1 MSLKQRKLCVRIL
14 VTIAVA
20 LLAFIFIFPFLWMLS
35 TSFKFE
41 TAVFDYPFRFI
52 PKEWNFGTY
61 QRVFRDSQFPIF
73 YRNSL
78 IIAVCSVCG
87 NMCLSSTAAYAFA
100 RLRFR
105 GRNAIFALYMM
116 TLMIPVQVLLLPK
129 YVIFQKIGL
138 YDHWAALILPAMIS
152 PFATFF
158 LRQSYMSIPMELTEA
173 GRMDGAG
180 QWHIYLR
187 LILPLVKGPIMTVAV
202 LAFIDSWNDYMQ
214 PAILLR
220 TVTKYTVP
228 IGLEWFSS
236 SVSTDYSQIMAA
248 TVVSVLPILI
258 AFILTQKYY
267 IESIAAVGVKG

>member
-1 MSLKQRKLCVRIL
+1 
-14 VTIAVA
+14 
-20 LLAFIFIFPFLWMLS
+20 
-35 TSFKFE
+35 
-41 TAVFDYPFRFI
+41 
-52 PKEWNFGTY
+52 
-61 QRVFRDSQFPIF
+61 
-73 YRNSL
+73 
-78 IIAVCSVCG
+78 
-87 NMCLSSTAAYAFA
+87 
-100 RLRFR
+100 
-105 GRNAIFALYMM
+105 
-116 TLMIPVQVLLLPK
+116 
-129 YVIFQKIGL
+129 
-138 YDHWAALILPAMIS
+138 
-152 PFATFF
+152 
-158 LRQSYMSIPMELTEA
+158 
-173 GRMDGAG
+173 MDGAG